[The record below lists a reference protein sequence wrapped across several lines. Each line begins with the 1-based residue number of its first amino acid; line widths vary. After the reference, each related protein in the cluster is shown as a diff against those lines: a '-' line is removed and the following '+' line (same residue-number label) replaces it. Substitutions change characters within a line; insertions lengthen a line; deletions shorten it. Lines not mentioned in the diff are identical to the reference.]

1 MIMVDSS
8 VWINYF
14 NGVDTWQTDLLDRFL
29 PEVPV
34 LMGDLILTE
43 VLQGFKNDQ
52 DFEKAKN
59 ALDILLFY
67 QIGGHSVAVESA
79 QNYRILRKKGI
90 TIRKTIDI
98 IIGTFCILQNFSL
111 LHDDKDFD
119 PMVKYLSL
127 KTIQQSFFGIG

>member
-1 MIMVDSS
+1 MIVVDSS

-34 LMGDLILTE
+34 LMGDLILTK

-59 ALDILLFY
+59 ALNTLLFY
-67 QIGGHSVAVESA
+67 QMGGRRVAMQSA
-79 QNYRILRKKGI
+79 QNYRILRKKGV

-119 PMVKYLSL
+119 PIVKYLSL
-127 KTIQQSFFGIG
+127 KTIQQPFLA

>member
-14 NGVDTWQTDLLDRFL
+14 NGVDTWHTDLLDRFL
-29 PEVPV
+29 PEIPV
-34 LMGDLILTE
+34 VMGDLILTE
-43 VLQGFKNDQ
+43 VLQGFKSNK
-52 DFEKAKN
+52 DFEKAKS
-59 ALDILLFY
+59 ALGVLLL
-67 QIGGHSVAVESA
+67 QQMGGRSVAIASA
-79 QNYRILRKKGI
+79 QNYRILRKNRV

-119 PMVKYLSL
+119 PMAKYLSL
-127 KTIQQSFFGIG
+127 KTIQQPFFE